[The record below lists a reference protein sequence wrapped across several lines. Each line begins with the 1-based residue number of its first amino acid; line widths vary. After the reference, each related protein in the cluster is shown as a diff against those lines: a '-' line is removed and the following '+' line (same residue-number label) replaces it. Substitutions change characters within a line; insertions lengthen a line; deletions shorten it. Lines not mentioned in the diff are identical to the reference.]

1 MNWCAE
7 LCELYDKNAGLA
19 GVMKGDEAVLLP
31 LYHTSVAAQITVT
44 IDENGNFLD
53 ASVVADEGKATIIPV
68 TEKSA
73 GRTAGKEPHPLCDNL
88 EYLAGDDPLFAG
100 DKDCVQK
107 HELYMEELRKWAE
120 SAYTHPKVQAIYE
133 YMKKGSL
140 IEDLCAQ
147 QVFVMEQDGRISTS
161 AKIQAVAQTKAL
173 VRFQINT
180 SEVSRAD
187 SLSDD
192 SGAWAPECWKDRS
205 LQQSYVEYCRAQGG
219 QEDISYLTGEKMPI
233 TYYHSKKIRNE
244 GDGAKLISSN
254 DSECYTYRGRFTT
267 KEEAFSV
274 GYEDSQKMHN
284 ALKWIIRKQGK
295 NCGDLC
301 IVTWDSVRQSA
312 LDWMEDT
319 DQIGRQA
326 MADQEEDGWQ
336 ADEWS
341 GGSGQSDELPEGE
354 WSGGSGQPD
363 GLPEGDQVED
373 DWPEEDWESDEPQE
387 LDTGE
392 VAAARFRKAIDGYN
406 RHIDMA
412 ANTVIMAFD
421 AATPGR
427 LSMVENK
434 SYATSRY
441 VQNIRNWY
449 DRCEWEHRKES
460 KEKGRYY
467 FRGMVGVRDA
477 AELLYGIES
486 GTGDKKF
493 FSLSGKEGLYKEVVR
508 KLLPCILDGK
518 QVPRDMVNLAVRR
531 ASSPL
536 SFESRFLWER
546 VLSFACSLVKQ
557 DQSHKVRSGEDGTEN
572 RGKRKKEEWTMSLD
586 VNCPERDYLYGRL
599 LALADRVEYRT
610 YYKDDDKKG
619 KEDKYSESKRQTNA
633 KRYMSA
639 FSQHPFKTWKI
650 LEEKLEPYWTQ
661 LRTTER
667 LYYQNIMDEIFELF
681 DIKDF
686 ENDNALSGVYLIG
699 FHNQSYALRKGTKS
713 EKQSKDEKAEKE
725 EDAE

>member
-7 LCELYDKNAGLA
+7 LCELYDKNAGRA
-19 GVMKGDEAVLLP
+19 GVIKGDEAVLLP

-44 IDENGNFLD
+44 IDENGNFLG
-53 ASVVADEGKATIIPV
+53 ACVVADEDRATIIP
-68 TEKSA
+68 TTAESA
-73 GRTAGKEPHPLCDNL
+73 SRAGKKPSPHPLCDNL

-120 SAYTHPKVQAIYE
+120 SAYSHPKVRAIYE

-173 VRFQINT
+173 VRFRINT
-180 SEVSRAD
+180 SEVLGAD

-192 SGAWAPECWKDRS
+192 SGAGASECWKDRS
-205 LQQSYVEYCRAQGG
+205 LQQCYVEYCRAQGV

-233 TYYHSKKIRNE
+233 TYYHPKKIRNE

-254 DSECYTYRGRFTT
+254 DSECYTYRGRFAT

-284 ALKWIIRKQGK
+284 ALKWIIRRQGK

-319 DQIGRQA
+319 DQIGKQA
-326 MADQEEDGWQ
+326 MAEQEEDG
-336 ADEWS
+336 
-341 GGSGQSDELPEGE
+341 L
-354 WSGGSGQPD
+354 
-363 GLPEGDQVED
+363 ED
-373 DWPEEDWESDEPQE
+373 DLPEEDWESDEPQE
-387 LDTGE
+387 ADTGE

-406 RHIDMA
+406 KHIDMS
-412 ANTVIMAFD
+412 ANTVILAFD
-421 AATPGR
+421 AATTGR
-427 LSMVENK
+427 LSIVENRNY
-434 SYATSRY
+434 STSRY

-449 DRCEWEHRKES
+449 DRCEWEHWKES
-460 KEKGRYY
+460 KEKGRYF

-486 GTGDKKF
+486 GTGDKKY
-493 FSLSGKEGLYKEVVR
+493 FSLSGKESIYKEVVR

-518 QVPRDMVNLAVRR
+518 QVPKDMVNLAVRR

-557 DQSHKVRSGEDGTEN
+557 DQSRKVRLGEEDTEN
-572 RGKRKKEEWTMSLD
+572 RGNREKREKEEWTMSLN
-586 VNCPERDYLYGRL
+586 VNCHERDYLYGRL

-610 YYKDDDKKG
+610 YYKDDNKKG
-619 KEDKYSESKRQTNA
+619 KEDKEDKNSDSKRQTNA
-633 KRYMSA
+633 KRYMCA
-639 FSQHPFKTWKI
+639 FSQHPFRTWKI

-661 LRTTER
+661 LKTAER

-681 DIKDF
+681 ELEVF
-686 ENDNALSGVYLIG
+686 EDDSALSGVYLIG
-699 FHNQSYALRKGTKS
+699 FHNQAYALRKGAKN
-713 EKQSKDEKAEKE
+713 EKADKE
-725 EDAE
+725 EGAE